1 MNAISTLKEGLQ
13 LIKSFPGRAE
23 HFQLRVPESLLDPA
37 GMNMAII
44 TDCALARNWQ
54 PDGFVQGDGYRAF
67 RYKELN

>member
-1 MNAISTLKEGLQ
+1 MNVIASVEEGLQ
-13 LIKSFPGRAE
+13 LINSFPGRAE
-23 HFQLRVPESLLDPA
+23 DFQLLVPEALLDPV

-54 PDGFVQGDGYRAF
+54 PDGFVLGDGYRAF